1 MAVVG
6 LDNAMIN
13 VNNVTHVLDHSFLG
27 TSKADIK
34 SLEGN
39 DTALNGSNQVQLYYR
54 NPAHPTVTLT
64 VNDMPMDLLAQLV
77 GADAMQEGGGM
88 YREGATSVSPV
99 SGLCIVSPKLGE
111 DKDVVYIFPKCHV
124 SYQTASL
131 STNTESKLNVVPVQ
145 LTFSAAYDPT
155 TKTSAIWGEV
165 EHGKAADTVT
175 KLMSWS
181 EPTSDGEYKDQGS
194 AVIAPKGGH

>member
-77 GADAMQEGGGM
+77 GADAMQEGGGL
-88 YREGATSVSPV
+88 YREGQTSVSPV

-145 LTFSAAYDPT
+145 LTFSAAYDPV

-165 EHGKAADTVT
+165 DHGKAVDTVT
-175 KLMSWS
+175 KTLNWS
-181 EPTSDGEYKDQGS
+181 EPASDGEYKDAGS
-194 AVIAPKGGH
+194 AVIAPKTGK